1 VELEAGQGARACYR
15 PSSLSLVVGLFV
27 GGCGAR
33 MGGVVKGNL
42 PGPGGERLLERLVG
56 ECAKA
61 LPNSVP
67 VLIGDAAAHSDLG
80 LRTLADAP
88 AGIGPLGGLRALLLH
103 AKESGAWGALA
114 LACDLPYLSAPLIA
128 RLATESPEALFV
140 APREGALWHTLVA
153 RYSVLSLS
161 AVDATLAAG
170 ERALQRV
177 VGRLGDHAR
186 VLALTPAE
194 LDELRDWDTP
204 DDVRLG

>member
-1 VELEAGQGARACYR
+1 
-15 PSSLSLVVGLFV
+15 LSLVVGLFV
-27 GGCGAR
+27 GGRGAR

-61 LPNSVP
+61 LPSAP
-67 VLIGDAAAHSDLG
+67 PLLIGDGAAHADLG
-80 LRTLADAP
+80 LHSLADAP
-88 AGIGPLGGLRALLLH
+88 AGVGPLGGLRALLLH
-103 AKESGAWGALA
+103 AKQAGAWGALA

-128 RLATESPEALFV
+128 RLATESPEALFL
-140 APREGALWHTLVA
+140 APREGVLWHTLLA

-186 VLALTPAE
+186 ALALTPAE

-204 DDVRLG
+204 DDIRFG

>member
-1 VELEAGQGARACYR
+1 VI
-15 PSSLSLVVGLFV
+15 GLFV
-27 GGCGAR
+27 GGRGAR

-56 ECAKA
+56 ECSEA
-61 LPNSVP
+61 LPSAAP
-67 VLIGDAAAHSDLG
+67 VLIGDAPAHADLG
-80 LRTLADAP
+80 LRSLPDAP
-88 AGIGPLGGLRALLLH
+88 LGVGPLGGLRALLLH

-114 LACDLPYLSAPLIA
+114 LACDLPYLSASLVT
-128 RLATESPEALFV
+128 RLATESPEAFLL
-140 APREGALWHTLVA
+140 APREGVMWHTLVA
-153 RYSVLSLS
+153 RYSVLALP

-177 VGRLGDHAR
+177 VGRLGERAR
-186 VLALTPAE
+186 ALALTPAE

>member
-1 VELEAGQGARACYR
+1 
-15 PSSLSLVVGLFV
+15 LSLVVGLFV
-27 GGCGAR
+27 GGRGAR

-42 PGPGGERLLERLVG
+42 PGPGGERLLERLIG

-61 LPNSVP
+61 FPGGSP
-67 VLIGDAAAHSDLG
+67 ALIGDATAHADLG
-80 LRTLADAP
+80 LRALADTP

-103 AKESGAWGALA
+103 AKQSGAWGAVA
-114 LACDLPYLSAPLIA
+114 LACDLPYLSARLLE
-128 RLATESPEALFV
+128 RLATESPEAFFL

-153 RYSVLSLS
+153 RYSVLSLP

-177 VGRLGDHAR
+177 VGRLGEHASALS
-186 VLALTPAE
+186 LAPDE

>member
-1 VELEAGQGARACYR
+1 
-15 PSSLSLVVGLFV
+15 
-27 GGCGAR
+27 
-33 MGGVVKGNL
+33 VKGNL
-42 PGPGGERLLERLVG
+42 PGPGGERLLERLVA

-61 LPNSVP
+61 LPGTRP
-67 VLIGDAAAHSDLG
+67 VLIGDAPAHADLG

-88 AGIGPLGGLRALLLH
+88 SGVGPLGGLRALLLH
-103 AKESGAWGALA
+103 AKEAGAWGAVA
-114 LACDLPYLSAPLIA
+114 LACDLPYLSAPLIG
-128 RLATESPEALFV
+128 RLATESPEAFLL

-153 RYSVLSLS
+153 RYSVLALP

-177 VGRLGDHAR
+177 AGRLGDHAHA
-186 VLALTPAE
+186 LSLTPKE